1 MKAGVLMI
9 LCEHAHSV
17 NLRLRLNAVWAL
29 KHLVYLA
36 DNVVRRRCLE
46 ELGQGWLIQL
56 IESETTETSSSD
68 DVHMVG
74 QEPGGTSTVQTNRTR
89 DGLLNIESAQEL
101 FEVDRD
107 DVMHIADS
115 VGIFDKHQP
124 TQNGKARE
132 HSHLKDFEIKSAQR
146 EDVAIQEQVFEFMRN
161 LICPPG
167 STEMIDFLLTS
178 LGQDRL
184 FSIFTSKFRPRLVT
198 VPSKDPSRPASETVT
213 RLIQPREEI
222 MLAVLYNIIH
232 LAGGEPRHRQIVLSQ
247 PELFKVLAP
256 LFDHPNKDIRVNL
269 GWLVINLTWM
279 DDESDRPGAKSR
291 ALELK
296 KLGWVARLERM
307 EHDPELDVKERA
319 KTALYQV
326 NSAIE

>member
-17 NLRLRLNAVWAL
+17 NLRLRLNAIWAL

-36 DNVVRRRCLE
+36 NNVVRRRCLD

-56 IESETTETSSSD
+56 IESDTTAIFSVEDIVEVPSEKS
-68 DVHMVG
+68 
-74 QEPGGTSTVQTNRTR
+74 R
-89 DGLLNIESAQEL
+89 DGLLNIDAAQEL
-101 FEVDRD
+101 FEADRD

-124 TQNGKARE
+124 SQNGKAKE
-132 HSHLKDFEIKSAQR
+132 HSHLKDFEIKSTQR
-146 EDVAIQEQVFEFMRN
+146 EDVAIQEQVFDFMRN

-167 STEMIDFLLTS
+167 STEMIDFVLTS

-184 FSIFTSKFRPRLVT
+184 FSIFTSKFRSRAVT
-198 VPSKDPSRPASETVT
+198 VPLKDPSRPASEMTS

-222 MLAVLYNIIH
+222 MLAALYNIIH

-247 PELFKVLAP
+247 PELFEVLLP
-256 LFDHPNKDIRVNL
+256 LFDHSNKDIRANL

-296 KLGWVARLERM
+296 KLGWVAKLERM
-307 EHDPELDVKERA
+307 EQDPELDVKERA